1 MKKGGDI
8 MSTQREMA
16 AADNQAQIF
25 LQPVAAPSILGFFGL
40 AAAVFILGAYWG
52 NWFGDSTTAYLVF
65 PFIAFVGGLAQFL
78 AGMWAYRA
86 RDGVATALHGIWGA
100 FFMAYGLLFLL
111 AATGAIVIPN
121 GSFVAMGYWFLAMA
135 GITWTITAA
144 AFAESGMMGIV
155 SFVLALAT
163 SFLAVGSLIGNGV
176 LLGIGGWAFI
186 VAAVFA
192 WYTAAALMVDTA
204 YGRRVLPVIKF
215 GPARM
220 NRPMNAGYG
229 EPGVVPGQ

>member
-1 MKKGGDI
+1 

-40 AAAVFILGAYWG
+40 AASVFILGAYHAD
-52 NWFGDSTTAYLVF
+52 WFGGGRSDYLIF

-100 FFMAYGLLFLL
+100 FFMAYGFLFLL
-111 AATGAIVIPN
+111 AAMGTITLPT
-121 GSFVAMGYWFLAMA
+121 GSFVALGYWYLAMA

-155 SFVLALAT
+155 SFVLSIAV
-163 SFLAVGSLIGNGV
+163 SFLAIGFLIGNGV
-176 LLGIGGWAFI
+176 VLAIGGWAFV
-186 VAAVFA
+186 VAAAFA

-204 YGRRVLPVIKF
+204 YGRRVLPVIRF